1 MKPRKLDVT
10 RLPISD
16 AVRRLNPELFT
27 ASGALGAVGAT
38 KHRQPAGA
46 LVGRQA
52 PQPSRPARLVAGAEV
67 TVTLVAHLARRLD
80 TDNLAHAL
88 KPLRDAI
95 AGTLEV
101 DDGDERLRW
110 EYGQVETRG
119 REGVT
124 VKVEAKGNTQ

>member
-1 MKPRKLDVT
+1 
-10 RLPISD
+10 
-16 AVRRLNPELFT
+16 
-27 ASGALGAVGAT
+27 
-38 KHRQPAGA
+38 
-46 LVGRQA
+46 LVGRQT